1 MAEGGLKGSR
11 SAEGLDKPANP
22 GKISSELLNKF
33 ESDPSLTGPQPL
45 SVGHAR
51 LSAQSFTSSSEE
63 IAASQEH
70 IKSTSK
76 TIRIKVPDQN
86 EEHLS
91 PSSADEDIVSDD
103 EAGKG
108 KKKKRKSKWKWSPFK
123 KMRKL
128 FRRKKS
134 PTRVKSCEELPTARY
149 KPTYLVSDQEGDD
162 SLRNR
167 TKSEPSLAETK
178 TKSPLAAIE
187 VYERRNTADNSVQ
200 RTKSEPSRQSLG
212 KLLKN
217 VRAYGKSQDSI
228 SEEPAMSSDERES
241 QAGSVSAGLDW
252 SMISSDSGT
261 EAAVSFE
268 NLPSASSLEGLQA
281 AHDRIKIAPKHR
293 RPPTR
298 AHPNS
303 SSMNVKRNPLKP
315 HRRSKTDPQ
324 DLATKTNVGTESNEG
339 LAGSRSSDIVNTTIF
354 EASEIS
360 DEKSKEQVIA
370 DMKAKASE
378 VLAKV
383 CESPK
388 VNEKRIENGA
398 DTSDEVGEN
407 EGHIQTERE
416 KSQESAEEQIKELH
430 ENKNN
435 VAVNKEN
442 EDVHSTKP
450 NVQIENKEESK
461 AKETI
466 LKELNVKKDESRPL
480 LDVSRR
486 SISLNN
492 FGIKDKSLESTIKP
506 PLQRGFSLDSSEQN
520 NDKSEVKTADVKLS
534 ESAQKEQPN
543 KTESVH
549 ENKRS
554 DVQNTVEKMSPT
566 DVTKLESKA
575 PMPSSL
581 VKNLDADRTFTGV
594 KLREK
599 AHEKDDTSEQPAWIK
614 LANRKSERYS
624 QLLDNKDNQASLNV
638 DSDLSSTP
646 TTTTDIKG
654 DQSKPHVKEKP
665 KIPTKPQGLTNRK
678 TPLDAPH
685 QPKNKTTNIKVD
697 KRVPFGKSLSVEETK
712 ETTKDKAPS
721 HTSPADKC
729 VVCGRTVYQMEK
741 CNFDSSVLHRQCVKC
756 SVCKRLL
763 TVGNFVIA
771 ESKVYCKPHGKA
783 VTVSL

>member
-1 MAEGGLKGSR
+1 MLCKAKSAVPDSKSALVCQTMVYRGR
-11 SAEGLDKPANP
+11 SLAKKADL
-22 GKISSELLNKF
+22 IL
-33 ESDPSLTGPQPL
+33 
-45 SVGHAR
+45 
-51 LSAQSFTSSSEE
+51 SFTPSVFVMSN
-63 IAASQEH
+63 
-70 IKSTSK
+70 
-76 TIRIKVPDQN
+76 RISNCFV
-86 EEHLS
+86 
-91 PSSADEDIVSDD
+91 
-103 EAGKG
+103 
-108 KKKKRKSKWKWSPFK
+108 
-123 KMRKL
+123 
-128 FRRKKS
+128 
-134 PTRVKSCEELPTARY
+134 
-149 KPTYLVSDQEGDD
+149 
-162 SLRNR
+162 
-167 TKSEPSLAETK
+167 
-178 TKSPLAAIE
+178 
-187 VYERRNTADNSVQ
+187 
-200 RTKSEPSRQSLG
+200 
-212 KLLKN
+212 
-217 VRAYGKSQDSI
+217 
-228 SEEPAMSSDERES
+228 
-241 QAGSVSAGLDW
+241 
-252 SMISSDSGT
+252 
-261 EAAVSFE
+261 AAVSFE
-268 NLPSASSLEGLQA
+268 NLPSALSLEGLQA

-407 EGHIQTERE
+407 EGHIQTEGE

-435 VAVNKEN
+435 VAVDKEN

-543 KTESVH
+543 KTERVH

-554 DVQNTVEKMSPT
+554 DVQNTGEKMSPT
-566 DVTKLESKA
+566 DVSKLESKA

-624 QLLDNKDNQASLNV
+624 QLLDNKDNQVNTCAV
-638 DSDLSSTP
+638 F
-646 TTTTDIKG
+646 I
-654 DQSKPHVKEKP
+654 
-665 KIPTKPQGLTNRK
+665 
-678 TPLDAPH
+678 
-685 QPKNKTTNIKVD
+685 
-697 KRVPFGKSLSVEETK
+697 
-712 ETTKDKAPS
+712 
-721 HTSPADKC
+721 
-729 VVCGRTVYQMEK
+729 
-741 CNFDSSVLHRQCVKC
+741 
-756 SVCKRLL
+756 LL
-763 TVGNFVIA
+763 A
-771 ESKVYCKPHGKA
+771 LLYM
-783 VTVSL
+783 